1 MPSLNVFQH
10 WRLICRSGY
19 WFMIWKKPSEH
30 VTGTRAFHRFWK
42 F

>member
-1 MPSLNVFQH
+1 LKVFQH

-19 WFMIWKKPSEH
+19 WFMIWKKPSEQL
-30 VTGTRAFHRFWK
+30 TGKTGVPSLTK